1 MPDPNWPGEG
11 ANANAYPV
19 SAEANIST
27 AIDDTFT
34 RPGSVRI
41 NVTGA
46 FIVSDGS
53 VTPQVHEEDGVVH
66 DTGDIRLPHHTAVVS
81 HVAVD
86 VPLPPPLTRLNI
98 LTAIATDWG
107 LPRQTGL
114 LHPRTPFP
122 FARRTAQL
130 PEIRDGSH

>member
-1 MPDPNWPGEG
+1 MPDPNWPVEV

-19 SAEANIST
+19 T
-27 AIDDTFT
+27 AIDDTIT

-53 VTPQVHEEDGVVH
+53 LTPQIIEEDGAVH

-86 VPLPPPLTRLNI
+86 VPLSSLTRSHI
-98 LTAIATDWG
+98 LITIATDWR
-107 LPRQTGL
+107 LPRQTCL
-114 LHPRTPFP
+114 LHPRTPFRFP
-122 FARRTAQL
+122 RRAAQL
-130 PEIRDGSH
+130 PEI

>member
-1 MPDPNWPGEG
+1 MPDPNRPAEV
-11 ANANAYPV
+11 ANANATAHSV
-19 SAEANIST
+19 SNEANSI
-27 AIDDTFT
+27 AIDDTIT

-53 VTPQVHEEDGVVH
+53 LTPQSNEEDGAVH

-86 VPLPPPLTRLNI
+86 VPPPHPPPREAALT
-98 LTAIATDWG
+98 TIAPDRR
-107 LPRQTGL
+107 LPRQTRL
-114 LHPRTPFP
+114 LHP
-122 FARRTAQL
+122 
-130 PEIRDGSH
+130 